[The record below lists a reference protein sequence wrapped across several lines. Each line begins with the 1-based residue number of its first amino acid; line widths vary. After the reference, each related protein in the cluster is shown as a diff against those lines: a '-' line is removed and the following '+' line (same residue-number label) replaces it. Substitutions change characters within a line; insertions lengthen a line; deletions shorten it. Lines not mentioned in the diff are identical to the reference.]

1 MIHNARSTQESASK
15 IASFYPFDGL
25 IDLFT
30 GFGLLLA
37 GLFAWAGMFW
47 LAGIYPALFM
57 PLWQSSKKQIT
68 EPRLDQASLDP
79 AQKRRLARAGMLWI
93 GLFLGLLLVGVI
105 FFLFFNDGVLP
116 EGWRT
121 WLGEYLPLVLGL
133 GAAIVIAL
141 TALIGQ
147 MPHWLI
153 NGVAIAL
160 LTGIGFWQSW
170 AGWLIITLSGGVFLL
185 TGSVLLVQFLR
196 QNPLPAPQA

>member
-30 GFGLLLA
+30 GFGLLLT

-47 LAGIYPALFM
+47 LVGIYPALVV

-68 EPRLDQASLDP
+68 EPRLAHRSLDP
-79 AQKRRLARAGMLWI
+79 IQQRRLARAGMLWM
-93 GLFLGLLLVGVI
+93 GLFLALLVIGVI
-105 FFLFFNDGVLP
+105 FFLFFSDGVLSDS
-116 EGWRT
+116 WRI

-133 GAAIVIAL
+133 GAAAVIAL

-147 MPHWLI
+147 MPHWFI
-153 NGVAIAL
+153 NGGAIAL

-185 TGSVLLVQFLR
+185 TGAVLLVQFLR
-196 QNPLPAPQA
+196 QNPLPTPQV